1 MRSLLLKVLP
11 KLDNIDIAPRQAGD
25 QSHGMQ
31 MPRID
36 AAGSWRSADVT
47 SGPRKGKEK
56 AAPSRSASKAR
67 SWSLS
72 SHTKT
77 SSEEIAPLERK
88 RRLVHSDGSV
98 INGLPLPW
106 QQDPKKATAPQSIPK
121 AMVAIVLGGSGT
133 GGSTTI
139 VKEATAVAAVMAA
152 KKAKEAAVANEV
164 VAVKKATEAVIEEA
178 AVAKVAVVAK
188 AAVVPVANTV
198 AEEAVAVTAT
208 AEEVTTKMVAE
219 EVVVATV
226 TTYTAAMAR
235 LDDCGGGGPDTV
247 RKDAKGAP
255 YMTLD
260 LKAVGKRTA
269 TMIELVGTSPPSLAS
284 TFTAPDGMPRIHCN
298 FFLFSSRSFARPF

>member
-1 MRSLLLKVLP
+1 
-11 KLDNIDIAPRQAGD
+11 
-25 QSHGMQ
+25 
-31 MPRID
+31 
-36 AAGSWRSADVT
+36 
-47 SGPRKGKEK
+47 
-56 AAPSRSASKAR
+56 
-67 SWSLS
+67 
-72 SHTKT
+72 
-77 SSEEIAPLERK
+77 
-88 RRLVHSDGSV
+88 V
-98 INGLPLPW
+98 INGLPLSW

-121 AMVAIVLGGSGT
+121 ATVAIVLGGSGT

-152 KKAKEAAVANEV
+152 KKAKEAVVANEV

-188 AAVVPVANTV
+188 AAVVPVANI
-198 AEEAVAVTAT
+198 VAVTAT
-208 AEEVTTKMVAE
+208 AEEVMTKMVAE

-269 TMIELVGTSPPSLAS
+269 TMIELVGTSPPPPSQALSRRPMVCHAFIAIFS
-284 TFTAPDGMPRIHCN
+284 
-298 FFLFSSRSFARPF
+298 FFLPALLHDLSDPCLHVVGRRTQMQHRRPRALEAVVLSAAVPPKTWWWMRPMAVATHLLSLTLQQV